1 MAPPPAPAKP
11 PSTRTFLIALGV
23 VLGLASLTIVGY
35 GLVDAWDALPI
46 AFLLLFGTLAIGA
59 LLGFLFG
66 IPRTAHAGAPGA
78 PAPVQ
83 YWSNDNLEQISDWLT
98 KILVG
103 VGLVELGRL
112 SSSAGALLDWVA
124 PALGAPGVAAARP
137 FTLGLLVYGVVAGFL
152 FGYLMTR
159 LRLQGLMYRAE
170 AEMRVVAEEQAKTVA
185 RLGRPK
191 AAHEHPPSVSRAG

>member
-1 MAPPPAPAKP
+1 MAPEPAPAKP
-11 PSTRTFLIALGV
+11 PSTRTFLAALGV
-23 VLGLASLTIVGY
+23 VLGVASLPIVGF
-35 GLVDAWDALPI
+35 GLVSSWGVLPI
-46 AFLLLFGTLAIGA
+46 AFLLLFGTLATGA

-66 IPRTAHAGAPGA
+66 IPRTAHAGVPGA

-124 PALGAPGVAAARP
+124 PALGAPVEAAARP
-137 FTLGLLVYGVVAGFL
+137 FTLALLVYGVVAGFL
-152 FGYLMTR
+152 FGYLVTR
-159 LRLQGLMYRAE
+159 LRLQGLMWRAE
-170 AEMRVVAEEQAKTVA
+170 GEMRRVAN
-185 RLGRPK
+185 
-191 AAHEHPPSVSRAG
+191 AAGNQRTDQTRGS